1 MTQHTRNIKHLEL
14 QDLQEIQVLVQPGFV
29 AAEAEQSHAEAV
41 RSCNAQ
47 VPPLEVMAVIAQGK
61 QATGACLSKGLAG
74 EITGDAEATK
84 RKIERTKKSLRPIG
98 I

>member
-1 MTQHTRNIKHLEL
+1 PV
-14 QDLQEIQVLVQPGFV
+14 QVLVQPGFV
-29 AAEAEQSHAEAV
+29 AAATEQSHVEAAI
-41 RSCNAQ
+41 SCIAQ
-47 VPPLEVMAVIAQGK
+47 VPLEAMAVIAQGK
-61 QATGACLSKGLAG
+61 QVTGPRLFKGLAG